1 MTATHRF
8 ETGELHVG
16 DCLGVMRGMP
26 SSSVRLIVTSPPYNI
41 GDSSGGA
48 SRTGNARRP
57 PPQPMFDGRSA
68 RPPAAG
74 RDAQRCRGAERRA
87 RRAVPEYDGY
97 GDAMPHGEYVRWQRE
112 CLAEMWR
119 LLSDDGAIYY
129 NHRWRVRNGRL
140 LDSAELVDGMP
151 LRQTIV
157 WQRRGGYNFNRGY
170 YLPTFEVIHLI
181 AKPAFRLVPGGN
193 AATDVWTIREERA
206 VDHPAPFP
214 IALPETAIRTGGR
227 GPVLDPFMGS
237 GSTAVAAVR
246 CGEPWIGI
254 EISPRYAGLAAER
267 VRAAESQLPLPMPG
281 AACGERD
288 GDHGERNRFAAAE
301 IER

>member
-1 MTATHRF
+1 MTATLRF

-16 DCLGVMRGMP
+16 DCLDVMRGMP
-26 SSSVRLIVTSPPYNI
+26 PASVRLIVTSPPYNI
-41 GDSSGGA
+41 GASSGGA
-48 SRTGNARRP
+48 SRIGNARRP
-57 PPQPMFDGRSA
+57 PPQPIFGGTNG

-74 RDAQRCRGAERRA
+74 RDARRSRGAERRA
-87 RRAVPEYDGY
+87 RRAVPEYDEHC
-97 GDAMPHGEYVRWQRE
+97 DDMPHEEYVRWQRD

-129 NHRWRVRNGRL
+129 NHRWRVRDGRL
-140 LDSAELVDGMP
+140 LDSAPLVEGLP

-157 WQRRGGYNFNRGY
+157 WQRSGGYNFNSGY

-181 AKPAFRLVPGGN
+181 AKPAFRLARGGN

-214 IALPETAIRTGGR
+214 VALPETAIRTAGG
-227 GPVLDPFMGS
+227 GSVLDPFMGS

-246 CGEPWIGI
+246 CGVRWIGI
-254 EISPRYAGLAAER
+254 EISPRYADLAGER
-267 VRAAESQLPLPMPG
+267 VRAAERQLPLPI
-281 AACGERD
+281 
-288 GDHGERNRFAAAE
+288 AAAGRDAPGDRGAD
-301 IER
+301 IAALAA